1 MKIPQD
7 LAERRRFYSE
17 ILRQCAASRSDRAQF
32 NAMLR
37 NYYLFGTKDTTGCY
51 YNKISSTID
60 TLWSF
65 MYSSDSAKF
74 AIHLGTE
81 ATHGDLA
88 KVPALVAEMNDQWS
102 ASRSNLQ
109 FALGGKWA
117 LVYGSM
123 LFKTL
128 WHHGKAKTFVVE
140 PHQFGVY
147 REDVM
152 DLDDQEAFSHHYQIT
167 RSQLRNMIQ
176 GIPREKEIIQA
187 VGVGGQPGDDKSQG
201 NVNDGLGRLILSAP
215 VAGPGIGA
223 AMGNSPVGGGG
234 TIDGGIGAV
243 AGGQY
248 NYVPQVEAEL
258 IDMAE
263 LFVWNDEINDYQV
276 VTIAEPN
283 IIVFDRANFYIPRSH
298 PFVNL
303 VPEQETYDYFWGTSF
318 AARLTGLQDW
328 RDERM
333 LQIKE
338 LLTKQVN
345 PPMLATGLSGIAEEK
360 LQALNRADGIVS
372 NNSPTGKIDRYTP
385 TMPANTFSE
394 IAEIDAMFGDLAGIN
409 PILQGQGAA
418 GVRSH
423 GQADLMARLGSS
435 RVKQKALV
443 AEESAARVGTLM
455 MRNVQTYSDQRFLSE
470 EKGPDGEPLTFLAE
484 QFTSDFEIKVDSH
497 SSSPVFVEDSKSL
510 AEILLKAR
518 TIDRATFL
526 DMMDP
531 PNKQLLQEK
540 LKVMEAKEAK
550 QQEEMLKLKQQELQA
565 KHGNPP
571 GSPAEYMQGRRG

>member
-1 MKIPQD
+1 
-7 LAERRRFYSE
+7 
-17 ILRQCAASRSDRAQF
+17 
-32 NAMLR
+32 
-37 NYYLFGTKDTTGCY
+37 
-51 YNKISSTID
+51 
-60 TLWSF
+60 
-65 MYSSDSAKF
+65 
-74 AIHLGTE
+74 
-81 ATHGDLA
+81 
-88 KVPALVAEMNDQWS
+88 
-102 ASRSNLQ
+102 
-109 FALGGKWA
+109 
-117 LVYGSM
+117 
-123 LFKTL
+123 
-128 WHHGKAKTFVVE
+128 
-140 PHQFGVY
+140 
-147 REDVM
+147 
-152 DLDDQEAFSHHYQIT
+152 
-167 RSQLRNMIQ
+167 
-176 GIPREKEIIQA
+176 
-187 VGVGGQPGDDKSQG
+187 
-201 NVNDGLGRLILSAP
+201 
-215 VAGPGIGA
+215 
-223 AMGNSPVGGGG
+223 
-234 TIDGGIGAV
+234 
-243 AGGQY
+243 
-248 NYVPQVEAEL
+248 
-258 IDMAE
+258 
-263 LFVWNDEINDYQV
+263 
-276 VTIAEPN
+276 
-283 IIVFDRANFYIPRSH
+283 
-298 PFVNL
+298 
-303 VPEQETYDYFWGTSF
+303 
-318 AARLTGLQDW
+318 
-328 RDERM
+328 
-333 LQIKE
+333 
-338 LLTKQVN
+338 
-345 PPMLATGLSGIAEEK
+345 
-360 LQALNRADGIVS
+360 
-372 NNSPTGKIDRYTP
+372 
-385 TMPANTFSE
+385 MPANTFSE